1 MAHLLI
7 RYGGSSKLLPLIIE
21 SAIEKRLAFFRKQEC
36 GRSCTMNVEEL
47 GKEEGAKSLKT
58 VLERRE
64 HWLGK
69 HGLSKYTWSKQVLKT
84 QL

>member
-1 MAHLLI
+1 
-7 RYGGSSKLLPLIIE
+7 
-21 SAIEKRLAFFRKQEC
+21 
-36 GRSCTMNVEEL
+36 MNVEEL